1 MGFDSID
8 DVYQFLDNIPS
19 FKAKGKG
26 AADFSLDRFR
36 QFCDAIGNPQ
46 DKFPSIHVAGSNGK
60 GSTCTILGSIYRAA
74 DFNVGVY
81 TSPHLI
87 SYNERF
93 AINGQ
98 IISDGDLMSFFEQHQ
113 SRIKSFRLTYFEIST
128 ALAFWWFAEQDV
140 EIAVIETG
148 LGGRLDS
155 TNIINPIASVIT
167 TVTLDHTDVLG
178 NSLEAIAAEKA
189 GIIKQNTPVVLGN
202 MPQVARQVIRE
213 YAKAKSAP
221 VYTTDEMNPKM
232 ENGRFYLN
240 EGGQQVELESTL
252 RASVQAWNI
261 AAAWRATTVLQDKLP
276 ITDAQRKNGIYEAG
290 GRANT
295 ARFEKL
301 HPALQWYFDGA
312 HNLQAIREM
321 KKMVRQLQPIDKS
334 TVVFAIME
342 DKLNKKMAS
351 EFSEFQKIIYHTL
364 PLGRAAAFQDVQKLL
379 PRVQAFPNRSTERNS
394 LLKEIESELVIF
406 TGSFYFYPTVRDW
419 LSKLEVNQ

>member
-334 TVVFAIME
+334 TVVFAIMK
-342 DKLNKKMAS
+342 DKLNKKWHQN
-351 EFSEFQKIIYHTL
+351 F
-364 PLGRAAAFQDVQKLL
+364 
-379 PRVQAFPNRSTERNS
+379 RNS
-394 LLKEIESELVIF
+394 K
-406 TGSFYFYPTVRDW
+406 
-419 LSKLEVNQ
+419 K